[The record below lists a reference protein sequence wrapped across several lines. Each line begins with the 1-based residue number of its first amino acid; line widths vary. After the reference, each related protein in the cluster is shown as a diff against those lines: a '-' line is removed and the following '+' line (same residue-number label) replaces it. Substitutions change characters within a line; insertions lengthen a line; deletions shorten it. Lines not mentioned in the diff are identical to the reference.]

1 MMDKTYVFLTVLWF
15 AGILAQVYYVLYTI
29 KKGSS
34 KHTAYNTMVWTAG
47 TWFVLVISNIYVSN
61 YVWAFIALVAAIICF
76 WFDYRNYK
84 RY

>member
-1 MMDKTYVFLTVLWF
+1 MDKTYVFFTVLWF
-15 AGILAQVYYVLYTI
+15 VGILAQLYYMFYAT

-34 KHTAYNTMVWTAG
+34 KRTAYNTMVWTAG
-47 TWFVLVISNIYVSN
+47 TWFVLVISDVYIGN
-61 YVWAFIALVAAIICF
+61 YVWTFIALVAAIICF